1 MLSSKNS
8 FTLPRQG
15 GSFRHLSES
24 GSFSESESVQ
34 LQTPLMHAVVYKCA
48 TTNLTNWYCCIH
60 YRGVGFSEDV
70 AHVLAITI
78 SCLTSGSHYVML
90 EPTASAAAGH
100 RDLAERLFM
109 APKFSFA
116 QSSDEQSP
124 RAAMNTVSVGTMGW
138 NRAGL

>member
-1 MLSSKNS
+1 MLLY
-8 FTLPRQG
+8 T
-15 GSFRHLSES
+15 
-24 GSFSESESVQ
+24 SVQ
-34 LQTPLMHAVVYKCA
+34 LQTSLTGTVVYI
-48 TTNLTNWYCCIH
+48 TE
-60 YRGVGFSEDV
+60 GVFFLEDV
-70 AHVLAITI
+70 AHDLAVTI

-124 RAAMNTVSVGTMGW
+124 RAAMNTVSVRAMGW